1 MELARCAGSVRRLG
15 EACLSLISL
24 ALSNLQSSYFLAG
37 DLKRADT
44 PRMSAPRKDPVDA
57 IVEQWAAERP
67 DLDTTAMEVFG
78 RVSRLARAMGDRM
91 EKAYAGLGISRG
103 EFDVLATLRRSGEP
117 YALSPRQLSATLMLT
132 TGGMTGRLD
141 KLERSGLL
149 RRSPDPHD
157 RRGLRVTLTEQGLAV
172 VEEAVGAGLAV
183 QTEALTAALDTERAG
198 QLAGL
203 LRELLLATEQ

>member
-1 MELARCAGSVRRLG
+1 
-15 EACLSLISL
+15 
-24 ALSNLQSSYFLAG
+24 
-37 DLKRADT
+37 
-44 PRMSAPRKDPVDA
+44 MSAQRRDPVDA

-117 YALSPRQLSATLMLT
+117 YTLSPRQLSATLMLT

-141 KLERSGLL
+141 KLEGAELL

-157 RRGLRVTLTEQGLAV
+157 RRGLRVTLTEQGLAL

-183 QTEALTAALDTERAG
+183 QTEALTAALDAGQAG
-198 QLAGL
+198 QLADL
-203 LRELLLATEQ
+203 LRELLLATER